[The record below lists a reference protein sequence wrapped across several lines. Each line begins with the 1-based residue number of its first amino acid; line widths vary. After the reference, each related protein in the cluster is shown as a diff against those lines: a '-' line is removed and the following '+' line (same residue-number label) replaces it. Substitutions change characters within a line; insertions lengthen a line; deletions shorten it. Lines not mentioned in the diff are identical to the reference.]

1 MEVEVASSAVS
12 ASRELAAKQR
22 ALPDRSTAKTRRGDP
37 YLDIAAYDPE
47 ADLMVL
53 NLGPQH
59 PSTHG
64 VFRLKL
70 YLDGE
75 LIVKA
80 VPFCGYLHRG
90 VEKLC
95 EKLTY
100 VQLVPIFDKNDYV
113 SPMMNEQSLVMAFES
128 LLGVEVPR
136 RARYLRTLLAE
147 LQRIASHLLWFG
159 AFAMD
164 LGGALGGGSTLFMYC
179 FRERELI
186 LDVFEELTGC
196 RFHYNTHMIGGN
208 RHDVPAG
215 WAAKVH
221 SAIDIIESRLIEYE
235 NYLTTNRIYIDRTRG
250 VGIVDAGL
258 AMELGITG
266 PILRAAGIDHDLRR
280 DAPYHA
286 YDELDVRVTTDTV
299 GDCEARTRV
308 RLAEIRES
316 VRLVRLMIDAI
327 PEGPLGSRKPIKTN
341 LAEKCECGHA
351 YAAVESPRGELGIYV
366 MGGGANRGAS
376 PYRLKIRS
384 PSLHALSCLPYVLPG
399 HVVSD
404 AVAILGSVDPIMG
417 EVDR

>member
-1 MEVEVASSAVS
+1 MEIVGETLAASAVQPPRGT
-12 ASRELAAKQR
+12 SRGQG
-22 ALPDRSTAKTRRGDP
+22 AKTRRADP
-37 YLDIAAYDPE
+37 YLNIETYDPE

-95 EKLTY
+95 EKLTF
-100 VQLVPIFDKNDYV
+100 VQLVPVFDKNDYV
-113 SPMMNEQSLVMAFES
+113 SPMMNEQSLVMAFEA

-136 RARYLRTLLAE
+136 RARYLRTVLAE

-186 LDVFEELTGC
+186 LDLFEALTGC

-215 WAAKVH
+215 WAAMVH
-221 SAIDIIESRLIEYE
+221 GAIDTIEQRIDEYE
-235 NYLTTNRIYIDRTRG
+235 RYLTTNRIYIDRTRG
-250 VGIVDAGL
+250 VGVVDAEL

-266 PILRAAGIDHDLRR
+266 PVLRAAGIDHDLRR

-286 YDELDVRVTTDTV
+286 YDEVDVRVPLETA

-308 RLAEIRES
+308 RLAEMRES
-316 VRLVRLMIDAI
+316 VRLVRTMIDGI

-341 LAEKCECGHA
+341 LAEKADRGHA

-384 PSLHALSCLPYVLPG
+384 PSLHVLSCLPYVLPG

-404 AVAILGSVDPIMG
+404 AVAILGSIDPIMG

>member
-1 MEVEVASSAVS
+1 MEMMSHVAKG
-12 ASRELAAKQR
+12 RRR
-22 ALPDRSTAKTRRGDP
+22 ANP
-37 YLDIAAYDPE
+37 YLDLETYDPE

-75 LIVKA
+75 IIVKV
-80 VPFCGYLHRG
+80 VPFVGYLHRG

-95 EKLTY
+95 EKLTM

-113 SPMMNEQSLVMAFES
+113 SPMMNEQSLVMAFEN

-147 LQRIASHLLWFG
+147 LQRIASHLLWLG

-164 LGGALGGGSTLFMYC
+164 LGGALGGGATLFMYC

-196 RFHYNTHMIGGN
+196 RFHYNTHIIGGN

-215 WAAKVH
+215 WAQKVH
-221 SAIDIIESRLIEYE
+221 AAIDTIESRLDEYE
-235 NYLTTNRIYIDRTRG
+235 TFLITNDIYKDRTRG
-250 VGIVDAGL
+250 VGVVDGQL

-266 PILRAAGIDHDLRR
+266 PVLRAGGVNHDLRR
-280 DAPYHA
+280 DAPYHC
-286 YDELDVRVTTDTV
+286 YDEIEVRVATATA
-299 GDCEARTRV
+299 GDCEARGAV
-308 RLAEIRES
+308 RLAEMRES
-316 VRLVRLMIDAI
+316 IRLVRALIDGI
-327 PEGPLGSRKPIKTN
+327 PEGPLGARKPIKTP
-341 LAEKCECGHA
+341 LAEKVTEGHA

-366 MGGGANRGAS
+366 IGGGDNRGAS

-384 PSLHALSCLPYVLPG
+384 PSLHVLACLPYILPG
-399 HVVSD
+399 HSVSD
-404 AVAILGSVDPIMG
+404 AVAVLGSVDPIMG

>member
-1 MEVEVASSAVS
+1 MEVAVRTASHSNDQAPS
-12 ASRELAAKQR
+12 L
-22 ALPDRSTAKTRRGDP
+22 LSTPTRPRCVTRRGDP
-37 YLDIAAYDPE
+37 YLDLSAYDPE

-75 LIVKA
+75 TVVKA

-100 VQLVPIFDKNDYV
+100 VQLVPVFDKNDYV

-136 RARYLRTLLAE
+136 KARYLRTILAE
-147 LQRIASHLLWFG
+147 LQRIASHLLWLG

-186 LDVFEELTGC
+186 LDLFEELTGC

-215 WAAKVH
+215 WSVKVH
-221 SAIDIIESRLIEYE
+221 EAINVIASRLHEYE
-235 NYLTTNRIYIDRTRG
+235 DFMTTNRIYRERTRG
-250 VGIVDAGL
+250 VGVIDGEL
-258 AMELGITG
+258 ALELGITG
-266 PILRAAGIDHDLRR
+266 PVLRAAGVDHDLRR

-286 YDELDVRVTTDTV
+286 YEEIEVRVATDHA

-308 RLAEIRES
+308 RLAEMRES
-316 VRLVRLMIDAI
+316 IRLVDALIDGI
-327 PEGPLGSRKPIKTN
+327 PDGPLGARKPVKTK
-341 LAEKCECGHA
+341 LSEKAEGGHA
-351 YAAVESPRGELGIYV
+351 YAAIESPRGELGIYV
-366 MGGGANRGAS
+366 VGGGANRGAS

-384 PSLHALSCLPYVLPG
+384 PSLHVLSSLPYVLPG
-399 HVVSD
+399 HSVSD

>member
-1 MEVEVASSAVS
+1 MEMTSSVA
-12 ASRELAAKQR
+12 RGRRR
-22 ALPDRSTAKTRRGDP
+22 ANP
-37 YLDIAAYDPE
+37 YLDLESYDPE

-75 LIVKA
+75 IIVKV
-80 VPFCGYLHRG
+80 VPFVGYLHRG

-95 EKLTY
+95 EKLTM

-113 SPMMNEQSLVMAFES
+113 SPMMNEQSLVMAFEA

-136 RARYLRTLLAE
+136 RARYLRTVLAE
-147 LQRIASHLLWFG
+147 LQRIASHLLWLG

-164 LGGALGGGSTLFMYC
+164 LGGALGGGATLFMYC

-196 RFHYNTHMIGGN
+196 RFHYNTHIIGGN

-221 SAIDIIESRLIEYE
+221 SALNVIEPRLSEYE
-235 NYLTTNRIYIDRTRG
+235 SFLIVNDIYIERTRG
-250 VGIVDAGL
+250 VGIVDGAL

-266 PILRAAGIDHDLRR
+266 PVLRAGGVDHDLRR
-280 DAPYHA
+280 DAPYHC
-286 YDELDVRVTTDTV
+286 YDEIDVRVATAEA
-299 GDCEARTRV
+299 GDCEARASV
-308 RLAEIRES
+308 RIAEMRES
-316 VRLVRLMIDAI
+316 IRLVRALIDGI
-327 PEGPLGSRKPIKTN
+327 PEGPLGARKPIKTP
-341 LAEKCECGHA
+341 LAEKATEGHS
-351 YAAVESPRGELGIYV
+351 YAAVESPRGELGVYV
-366 MGGGANRGAS
+366 VGGGDNRGAS

-384 PSLHALSCLPYVLPG
+384 PSLHVLGCLPYILPG
-399 HVVSD
+399 HSVSD
-404 AVAILGSVDPIMG
+404 AVAVLGSVDPIMG

>member
-1 MEVEVASSAVS
+1 MNSLVRTE
-12 ASRELAAKQR
+12 
-22 ALPDRSTAKTRRGDP
+22 RGDP
-37 YLDIAAYDPE
+37 YLDIEEYDPE

-75 LIVKA
+75 IIVKV
-80 VPFCGYLHRG
+80 VPFAGYLHRG

-113 SPMMNEQSLVMAFES
+113 SPMMNEQSLVMAFEN
-128 LLGVEVPR
+128 LLGAEVPR
-136 RARYLRTLLAE
+136 RARYLRTILAE
-147 LQRIASHLLWFG
+147 LQRIASHLLWLG

-186 LDVFEELTGC
+186 LDVFEALTGG
-196 RFHYNTHMIGGN
+196 RFHYNTHLIGGN

-215 WAAKVH
+215 WPALVH
-221 SAIDIIESRLIEYE
+221 PAISQIEERLKEYE
-235 NYLTTNRIYIDRTRG
+235 TFLTSNSIYVQRTRG
-250 VGIVDAGL
+250 VGVVDGEL

-266 PILRAAGIDHDLRR
+266 PVLRAAGIDHDLRR
-280 DAPYHA
+280 DAPYHC
-286 YDELDVRVTTDTV
+286 YDEIEINVPIETA
-299 GDCEARTRV
+299 GDCEARTKV
-308 RLAEIRES
+308 RMAEMRES
-316 VRLVRLMIDAI
+316 IRIVRELVDNI
-327 PEGPLGSRKPIKTN
+327 PEGPLGSRKPIKMPTG
-341 LAEKCECGHA
+341 EKSDGGHA
-351 YAAVESPRGELGIYV
+351 YACVESPRGELGIYV
-366 MGGGANRGAS
+366 IGGGANRGAS
-376 PYRLKIRS
+376 PYRLKIRP
-384 PSLHALSCLPYVLPG
+384 PSLHVLQCLPYVLPG
-399 HVVSD
+399 HSVSD
-404 AVAILGSVDPIMG
+404 AVAVLGSVDPIMG

>member
-1 MEVEVASSAVS
+1 MNQA
-12 ASRELAAKQR
+12 LKQ
-22 ALPDRSTAKTRRGDP
+22 AYGDP
-37 YLDIAAYDPE
+37 YLDIEEYDPE

-75 LIVKA
+75 VIVKA
-80 VPFCGYLHRG
+80 VPFMGYLHRG

-100 VQLVPIFDKNDYV
+100 LQLVPIFDKNDYV
-113 SPMMNEQSLVMAFES
+113 SPMMNEQSLVMAFEN
-128 LLGVEVPR
+128 LLEVEVPR
-136 RARYLRTLLAE
+136 RARYLRTILAE
-147 LQRIASHLLWFG
+147 MQRVASHLLWLG

-186 LDVFEELTGC
+186 LDLFEEVTGS
-196 RFHYNTHMIGGN
+196 RFHYNTHTIGGN
-208 RHDVPAG
+208 RHDLPSG
-215 WAAKVH
+215 WAAGVH
-221 SAIDIIESRLIEYE
+221 RALRTINSRIDEYE
-235 NYLTTNRIYIDRTRG
+235 TFLTTNDIYLGRTRNIG
-250 VGIVDAGL
+250 VVDGDL
-258 AMELGITG
+258 ALELGITG
-266 PILRAAGIDHDLRR
+266 PILRAAGVDHDLRR

-286 YDELDVRVTTDTV
+286 YDEIEVRVPVQTA
-299 GDCEARTRV
+299 GDCEARSLV

-316 VRLVRLMIDAI
+316 IRIVTSMVDGV
-327 PEGPLGSRKPIKTN
+327 PEGPLTSRKPVKT
-341 LAEKCECGHA
+341 AISEKIDHGHA
-351 YAAVESPRGELGIYV
+351 YACVESPRGELGIYV
-366 MGGGANRGAS
+366 IGGGANRGAS
-376 PYRLKIRS
+376 PYRLKIRP

-399 HVVSD
+399 HSVSD

>member
-1 MEVEVASSAVS
+1 MEMMPI
-12 ASRELAAKQR
+12 AKSYR
-22 ALPDRSTAKTRRGDP
+22 RRGDP
-37 YLDIAAYDPE
+37 YLDLESYDPE

-75 LIVKA
+75 MIVKV
-80 VPFCGYLHRG
+80 VPFVGYLHRG

-95 EKLTY
+95 EKLTM

-113 SPMMNEQSLVMAFES
+113 SPMMNEQSLVMAFET

-136 RARYLRTLLAE
+136 RARYLRTVLAE

-164 LGGALGGGSTLFMYC
+164 LGGALGGGATLFMYC

-186 LDVFEELTGC
+186 LDIFEELTGC
-196 RFHYNTHMIGGN
+196 RFHYNTHTIGGN

-215 WAAKVH
+215 WASKVH
-221 SAIDIIESRLIEYE
+221 SALNTIESRLVEYE
-235 NYLTTNRIYIDRTRG
+235 SFMTRNEIYIERTRG
-250 VGIVDAGL
+250 VGVVDGPL

-266 PILRAAGIDHDLRR
+266 PVLRAAGIDHDLRR
-280 DAPYHA
+280 DAPYHC
-286 YDELDVRVTTDTV
+286 YDEIEVKVPTATA
-299 GDCEARTRV
+299 GDCEARAQV

-316 VRLVRLMIDAI
+316 VRLVRALIDGI
-327 PEGPLGSRKPIKTN
+327 PEGPLGSRKPIKTP
-341 LAEKCECGHA
+341 LAEKSTEGHA
-351 YAAVESPRGELGIYV
+351 YACVESPRGELGVYV
-366 MGGGANRGAS
+366 IGGGGNKGAS

-384 PSLHALSCLPYVLPG
+384 PSLHALACLPYVLPG
-399 HVVSD
+399 HSVSD
-404 AVAILGSVDPIMG
+404 AVAVLGSVDPIMG

>member
-1 MEVEVASSAVS
+1 M
-12 ASRELAAKQR
+12 SREVNVVTKR
-22 ALPDRSTAKTRRGDP
+22 ANP
-37 YLDIAAYDPE
+37 YLDIESYDPE

-80 VPFCGYLHRG
+80 VPFAGYLHRG

-95 EKLTY
+95 EKLTF

-113 SPMMNEQSLVMAFES
+113 SPMMNEQSLVMAFEA

-136 RARYLRTLLAE
+136 RARYLRTILAE
-147 LQRIASHLLWFG
+147 LQRIASHLLWLG

-164 LGGALGGGSTLFMYC
+164 LGGALGGGSTLFLYC

-186 LDVFEELTGC
+186 LDLFEELTGG

-215 WAAKVH
+215 WADKVKT
-221 SAIDIIESRLIEYE
+221 A
-235 NYLTTNRIYIDRTRG
+235 LTTIDARLNEYDSFLTANRIYRDRTRG
-250 VGIVDAGL
+250 IGVIDAVL
-258 AMELGITG
+258 SSELGITG
-266 PILRAAGIDHDLRR
+266 PILRAAGCDHDLRR

-286 YDELDVRVTTDTV
+286 YDEIEVRVITDTA
-299 GDCEARTRV
+299 GDCEARGRV
-308 RLAEIRES
+308 RFGELRES
-316 VRLVRLMIDAI
+316 IRLVRLMIDGI
-327 PEGPLGSRKPIKTN
+327 PEGALGSRKPIKTS
-341 LAEKCECGHA
+341 LAEKAAKGHA

-366 MGGGANRGAS
+366 IGGGENKGAS
-376 PYRLKIRS
+376 PYRLKIRP
-384 PSLHALSCLPYVLPG
+384 PSLHAISCLPYVLPG
-399 HVVSD
+399 HSVSD
-404 AVAILGSVDPIMG
+404 AVAILGSIDPIMG

>member
-1 MEVEVASSAVS
+1 
-12 ASRELAAKQR
+12 
-22 ALPDRSTAKTRRGDP
+22 
-37 YLDIAAYDPE
+37 LDITAYDPE

-75 LIVKA
+75 TIVKA

-113 SPMMNEQSLVMAFES
+113 SPMMNEQALVMAIES
-128 LLGVEVPR
+128 LLEIEVPR
-136 RARYLRTLLAE
+136 RARYLRTILAE
-147 LQRIASHLLWFG
+147 LQRVASHLLWFG

-196 RFHYNTHMIGGN
+196 RFHYNTHVIGGN
-208 RHDVPAG
+208 RHDIPAG
-215 WAAKVH
+215 WTANAHKSISV
-221 SAIDIIESRLIEYE
+221 IESRIDEYE
-235 NYLTTNRIYIDRTRG
+235 NYLTTNRIYRDRTRG
-250 VGIVDAGL
+250 VGIVDAEL
-258 AMELGITG
+258 ATELGITG
-266 PILRAAGIDHDLRR
+266 PTLRAAGVSHDLRR

-286 YDELDVRVTTDTV
+286 YDELEIRVPTECA
-299 GDCEARTRV
+299 GDCEARARV
-308 RLAEIRES
+308 RLAEMRES
-316 VRLVRLMIDAI
+316 IRLVRSMLDGI
-327 PEGPLGSRKPIKTN
+327 PAGPLGARKPVKTN
-341 LAEKCECGHA
+341 LAEKAEHGHA
-351 YAAVESPRGELGIYV
+351 YSAIESPRGELGVYV
-366 MGGGANRGAS
+366 IAGGANRFAS

-384 PSLHALSCLPYVLPG
+384 PSLHLLSCLPYVLPG
-399 HVVSD
+399 HSVSD
-404 AVAILGSVDPIMG
+404 AVAILGSIDPIMG

>member
-1 MEVEVASSAVS
+1 MEMTTSVAKG
-12 ASRELAAKQR
+12 RRR
-22 ALPDRSTAKTRRGDP
+22 ANP
-37 YLDIAAYDPE
+37 YLDLESYDPE

-75 LIVKA
+75 IIVKV
-80 VPFCGYLHRG
+80 VPFVGYLHRG

-95 EKLTY
+95 EKLTM

-113 SPMMNEQSLVMAFES
+113 SPMMNEQSLVMAFEA

-136 RARYLRTLLAE
+136 RARYLRTVLAE
-147 LQRIASHLLWFG
+147 LQRIASHLLWLG

-164 LGGALGGGSTLFMYC
+164 LGGALGGGATLFMYC

-196 RFHYNTHMIGGN
+196 RFHYNTHTIGGN

-221 SAIDIIESRLIEYE
+221 SAISTIETRLVEYE
-235 NYLTTNRIYIDRTRG
+235 TFLFTNDIYIERTRG
-250 VGIVDAGL
+250 VGVVDGPL

-266 PILRAAGIDHDLRR
+266 PVLRAGGIDHDLRR
-280 DAPYHA
+280 DAPYHC
-286 YDELDVRVTTDTV
+286 YDEIEVRVATATA
-299 GDCEARTRV
+299 GDCEARAAV

-316 VRLVRLMIDAI
+316 IRLVRSLVDGI
-327 PEGPLGSRKPIKTN
+327 PEGPLGSRKPIKTP
-341 LAEKCECGHA
+341 LAEKASGGHA

-366 MGGGANRGAS
+366 IGGGDNRGAS

-384 PSLHALSCLPYVLPG
+384 PSLHVLGCLPYILPG
-399 HVVSD
+399 HSVSD
-404 AVAILGSVDPIMG
+404 AVAVLGSVDPIMG